1 MKRLTLAISLFV
13 AAAAFAQSGGQNPT
27 GINASLLNMF
37 GDIKAFSSKG
47 EVRMT
52 DSEGKELS
60 SLPITMSMLDG
71 KLRTDMDLSEM
82 KGGSMP
88 PDAMAMLKQTGM
100 DKMQMLITP
109 EKKST
114 MLIYPGLKSYAALPI
129 SDEEMANSKVETA
142 DVGKETVD
150 GHPCIKRKLTSTDSK
165 GKTQEALV
173 WAATD
178 LKNFPL
184 KMEMK
189 QKKNT
194 INIHY
199 SAPSLE
205 KPDAALFEVP
215 SGYTKYDSVQGLMQ
229 AAMMKMFG
237 GAK

>member
-1 MKRLTLAISLFV
+1 
-13 AAAAFAQSGGQNPT
+13 
-27 GINASLLNMF
+27 
-37 GDIKAFSSKG
+37 
-47 EVRMT
+47 
-52 DSEGKELS
+52 
-60 SLPITMSMLDG
+60 
-71 KLRTDMDLSEM
+71 M

-114 MLIYPGLKSYAALPI
+114 MLIYPGLKSYAALPN